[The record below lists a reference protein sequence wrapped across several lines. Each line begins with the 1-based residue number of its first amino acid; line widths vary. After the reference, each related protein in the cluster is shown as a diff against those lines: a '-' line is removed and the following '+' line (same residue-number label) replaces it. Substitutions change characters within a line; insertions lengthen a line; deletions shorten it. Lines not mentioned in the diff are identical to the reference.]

1 MAANAMAVAGIKVG
15 GITDVICTFFSA
27 KDGQERVWEV
37 RLRLGGFFKGGGTN
51 RCGYTKK
58 KLQYPVRVSKCDPKM
73 AKYLLEQYGGADGEL
88 AAALRYLNQRYTI
101 PDKVIGLLNDIGT
114 EEFAHLEMIAT
125 MVYKLTKDA
134 TVEQLKAAGLGE
146 HYAAHD
152 KALFY
157 TNASGVP
164 FTAAYIQAKGDPLA
178 DLYED
183 IAAEEKARATYQW
196 LIDMTDDVDLQDSL
210 KFLREREIIHAT
222 RFREAVEIIKDDR
235 TQKRVF

>member
-1 MAANAMAVAGIKVG
+1 MWIY
-15 GITDVICTFFSA
+15 
-27 KDGQERVWEV
+27 E
-37 RLRLGGFFKGGGTN
+37 
-51 RCGYTKK
+51 K
-58 KLQYPVRVSKCDPKM
+58 KLQYPVRVSKCDPRM

-101 PDKVIGLLNDIGT
+101 PGKVIGLLNDIGT

-134 TVEQLKAAGLGE
+134 TPEQLKEAGLGE
-146 HYAAHD
+146 HYVNHD

-157 TNASGVP
+157 HDAAGVP
-164 FTAAYIQAKGDPLA
+164 FTATYIQVKGDPIT

-196 LIDMTDDVDLQDSL
+196 LIDMTDDVDLQDGL
-210 KFLREREIIHAT
+210 KFLREREIVHSL
-222 RFREAVEIIKDDR
+222 RFREAVEILKAERDAQHI
-235 TQKRVF
+235 F